1 MNVQMSEEGPVTRLV
16 NWGRYVR
23 RRRLAPAIRTIID
36 RYCYRSYRCVID
48 RSALAGPPAADHAGD
63 VVFRLATPS
72 DLDHLDELERYDRGS
87 RQRAYVEQ
95 DNDWLFVACH
105 GARIVATRR
114 VSRVVRDGLISR
126 VVQLR
131 QGQLWAADVFCLPEY
146 RNQGIA
152 RHLALFGDRFLASL
166 GYEDRFGHVAVSN
179 TPSLRLSRH
188 KGNQP
193 VYYVSYFRVLFWER
207 LFVSKDIPRR
217 FWAGLE

>member
-1 MNVQMSEEGPVTRLV
+1 MHVSANSPVI
-16 NWGRYVR
+16 
-23 RRRLAPAIRTIID
+23 RLANGWRYFRHRGLMPAIQTIID
-36 RYCYRSYRCVID
+36 RYLYRSHRCIID
-48 RSALAGPPAADHAGD
+48 HCALAGPPVDDHVGD
-63 VVFRLATPS
+63 IVLRLATPS
-72 DLDHLDELERYDRGS
+72 DLDRLDEFERYGRGS
-87 RQRAYVEQ
+87 IQRAYVTK

-146 RNQGIA
+146 RNQGIG

-166 GYEDRFGHVAVSN
+166 GYEERFGHVAVSN

-207 LFVSKDIPRR
+207 LFVSRDIPRR